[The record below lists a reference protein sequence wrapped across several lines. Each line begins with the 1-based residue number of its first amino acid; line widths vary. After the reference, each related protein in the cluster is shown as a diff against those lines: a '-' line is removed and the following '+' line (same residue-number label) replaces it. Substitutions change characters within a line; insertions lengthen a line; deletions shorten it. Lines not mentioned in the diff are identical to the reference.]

1 MRTNL
6 PVTQQEREV
15 PADWT
20 LVSTT
25 DPQGR
30 ITHCNHHFVAICGF
44 DYDELIGQPHSI
56 VRHPDV
62 PPEAFKDLWGTI
74 GRGRPWTGV
83 VKNRCKNG
91 DFYWVLANVTP
102 VLAEGKP
109 VAYMS
114 VRLKPSREQIQ
125 AAEALYARL
134 HAQRQSESE
143 GGRGRGRIRLHAG
156 GVRRMG
162 LADLPARIHRLGLT
176 QRLLL
181 ALAGVVAAGL
191 LPTAL
196 GLGLAAQALALG
208 TAAAALAARFHLR
221 ITRPLQQCTEL
232 AAQIAGCRLTGR
244 MEHDM
249 RHPLGKLLRN
259 VWLTGLNTRA
269 IVEDV
274 RGEVRD
280 IVLAAGEAA
289 TGSHD
294 LSRRS
299 EEQSASV
306 QQTASAVEQINA
318 TVHRTAEAAQQVATV
333 GEATLAT
340 AQRGSAAM
348 QALVQ
353 TMQGIDHSSRQVCE
367 VTQLVEG
374 IAFQTNI
381 LSLNAAVEAARAGEH
396 GRGFAIV
403 ATEVR
408 ALAQRVTTAAKE
420 IGGLAH
426 GAVEQAGQGG
436 QRMTQ
441 SSAVIGEVVS
451 AVNHVDRLIREIAL
465 VAHEQR
471 AGVDHIGE
479 AMARIDQT
487 SQQNAALAEQ
497 LNAACDTM
505 RARTATLQRAVQL
518 FEQAR

>member
-1 MRTNL
+1 MRSNL
-6 PVTQQEREV
+6 PVTSQEREV

-25 DPQGR
+25 DRQGR
-30 ITHCNHHFVAICGF
+30 ITHCNHHFVAISGF
-44 DYDELIGQPHSI
+44 GYDELIGQPHNI
-56 VRHPDV
+56 VRHPDM
-62 PPEAFKDLWGTI
+62 PPEAFADLWSTI
-74 GRGRPWTGV
+74 GRGRPWSGV

-102 VLAEGKP
+102 VLADGKP

-114 VRLKPSREQIQ
+114 VRLKPSREQIR

-134 HAQRQSESE
+134 HAQRQS
-143 GGRGRGRIRLHAG
+143 GRSRIRLHAG
-156 GVRRMG
+156 GVRRTG
-162 LADLPARIHRLGLT
+162 LADLPARLYRLGLT

-181 ALAGVVAAGL
+181 AQAGVVAAGVV
-191 LPTAL
+191 PAVL
-196 GLGLAAQALALG
+196 GLPVAVQALAP
-208 TAAAALAARFHLR
+208 TVAAAVLLAWFRARVDG
-221 ITRPLQQCTEL
+221 PLQRCTEL
-232 AAQIAGCRLTGR
+232 AAQIAGCRLTGQIDC
-244 MEHDM
+244 DM

-280 IVLAAGEAA
+280 IVLAASEAA
-289 TGSHD
+289 DGSRD
-294 LSRRS
+294 LAQRS

-333 GEATLAT
+333 GESTLAT
-340 AQRGSAAM
+340 AQRGGAAM
-348 QALVQ
+348 QALAQ

-396 GRGFAIV
+396 GRGFAVV

-408 ALAQRVTTAAKE
+408 ALAQRVTTASKE
-420 IGGLAH
+420 IGALAN

-436 QRMTQ
+436 ERMTQ
-441 SSAVIGEVVS
+441 SNAVIGEVVN
-451 AVNHVDRLIREIAL
+451 AVNHVDQLIREIAQ

-479 AMARIDQT
+479 AMARIDET